1 MDPHA
6 DASERFMASGLDEA
20 DLLADPLDQFRRWYD
35 EVADAGLADP
45 DAMVVATATPEGVP
59 AARFDMLRGVDD
71 RGFRFYTDGE
81 SDKAHELATKPRA
94 ALVFPW
100 HPLARQVRVTG
111 LARRVATDEADEY
124 FAGRPRGSQLAAAA
138 SHQSRVVADR
148 VTLDVRYREVVA
160 SFEGRDVPR
169 PDRWAGFV
177 IEPESVE
184 FWQGRP
190 FRFHDRLRY
199 TADPGG
205 GWRVER
211 LEP

>member
-1 MDPHA
+1 
-6 DASERFMASGLDEA
+6 
-20 DLLADPLDQFRRWYD
+20 
-35 EVADAGLADP
+35 
-45 DAMVVATATPEGVP
+45 
-59 AARFDMLRGVDD
+59 
-71 RGFRFYTDGE
+71 
-81 SDKAHELATKPRA
+81 
-94 ALVFPW
+94 
-100 HPLARQVRVTG
+100 
-111 LARRVATDEADEY
+111 
-124 FAGRPRGSQLAAAA
+124 
-138 SHQSRVVADR
+138 VVADR